1 MTEVIR
7 TSRDFDAKEIYKVT
21 HSKSTSCKD
30 AVGEI
35 YKVLDFI
42 LYKQDD
48 AKGVMRE
55 VLALFTENG
64 NVSTVSETFKKSFF
78 DIYDNFG
85 LPVEIVITNGVSKSD
100 RTYVSCEL
108 V

>member
-1 MTEVIR
+1 MTEVIK
-7 TSRDFDAKEIYKVT
+7 TSRDFDAKEIYKIS

-78 DIYDNFG
+78 ELYDNFG
-85 LPVEIVITNGVSKSD
+85 LPVEIVIADGVSKAG
-100 RTYVSCEL
+100 RNYVTCEL